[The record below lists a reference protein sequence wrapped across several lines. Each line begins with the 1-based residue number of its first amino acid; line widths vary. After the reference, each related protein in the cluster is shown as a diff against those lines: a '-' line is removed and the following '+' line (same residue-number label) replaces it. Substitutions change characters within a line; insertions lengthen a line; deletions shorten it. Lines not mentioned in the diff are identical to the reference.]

1 MVFDKYI
8 GTRWFISIAILLTF
22 DFPFFLAM
30 AKPKLTQSQRRK
42 LQKAKAA
49 AAALTGPPA
58 PTTGPRD
65 GAVHRVVLPAARG
78 RQSGLRKQVEMIV
91 KHYHFYQQVVAGG
104 SVIPPGGQ
112 DMSVPP
118 PATVLSKPVVQSHPR
133 VVPSHPKALT
143 PKTGHNSDKGPQ
155 NKTVVRVSSG
165 KPILTLWGSSHLAGN
180 HLLGPDLDV
189 SLRAHF
195 QKVINESKSGE
206 KLTIEITEKIEIA
219 MRSHPGPNQVYVILI
234 GGNNMRKTTKPVLEV
249 AKLVSRFRRI
259 MTEAQKAKVR
269 VLLCGTIP
277 DPRPAVD
284 SKLKLLDEALKDLDM
299 GQGNNFLSM
308 RAMMLDAQGH
318 VRKDLYKPNG
328 DIHMNAAGTKIV
340 SLRIQRMLEIMLPAV
355 FQTPPAPVQAPEVA
369 KILRVRVQAPVQAP
383 VVNVQQVA
391 AVVTQAPVIVQH
403 IAVAVQDQV
412 ESMETDEDKILA
424 KLFFKKFGRALPETE
439 KKKDEDDVD
448 INFVIDLTDGPDDME
463 PDTTPV
469 VVKTEPPEGGEVAK
483 VVEINADPNAP
494 NATNLAEVRKE
505 RKAFKQFAKVAKL
518 MAKNLSKRSPNPTPN
533 PTPKKVR
540 KIRIAEGVDQVNP
553 EKEAPTDSADPNTTD
568 PNTNEAEFE
577 KDLISIYAGPIG
589 KVANDESMD
598 VPEDVAKEDTAND
611 ASMNDAPTKDV

>member
-1 MVFDKYI
+1 
-8 GTRWFISIAILLTF
+8 
-22 DFPFFLAM
+22 M

-42 LQKAKAA
+42 AQKAKAT
-49 AAALTGPPA
+49 AAALTGLPA
-58 PTTGPRD
+58 APMTGPRD

-78 RQSGLRKQVEMIV
+78 RQTGMRKQIEMVV

-143 PKTGHNSDKGPQ
+143 PKTGHNSNKGPQ

-165 KPILTLWGSSHLAGN
+165 KPVLTLWGSSHLATN

-219 MRSHPGPNQVYVILI
+219 MRSHPCPNQVYVVLI

-249 AKLVSRFRRI
+249 AKLVSRFCRI
-259 MTEAQKAKVR
+259 MAEAQKAKVR

-284 SKLKLLDEALKDLDM
+284 SKLKLLDEALKDLEM

-318 VRKDLYKPNG
+318 FRKDLYKPNG

-340 SLRIQRMLEIMLPAV
+340 GLRIQRMLEIMLPMV
-355 FQTPPAPVQAPEVA
+355 LQTPVQAP
-369 KILRVRVQAPVQAP
+369 APVSAPVVVNAPPAVDAPLVAAVIQAP
-383 VVNVQQVA
+383 VV
-391 AVVTQAPVIVQH
+391 VQH
-403 IAVAVQDQV
+403 VAVAIQDQV
-412 ESMETDEDKILA
+412 ETPMEVEDEDSILQR
-424 KLFFKKFGRALPETE
+424 LFFKRFGRALPEKE
-439 KKKDEDDVD
+439 KEKEKNDVD
-448 INFVIDLTDGPDDME
+448 DINMDLIDLTKEDEEME
-463 PDTTPV
+463 TDKSPV
-469 VVKTEPPEGGEVAK
+469 LVPLPIVVKTEPIEVAVPK
-483 VVEINADPNAP
+483 SLRK
-494 NATNLAEVRKE
+494 TNV
-505 RKAFKQFAKVAKL
+505 
-518 MAKNLSKRSPNPTPN
+518 
-533 PTPKKVR
+533 
-540 KIRIAEGVDQVNP
+540 IP
-553 EKEAPTDSADPNTTD
+553 EKEGPLAASNVVADSNVSADASVNPIESVNPIQTAEQTIAESD
-568 PNTNEAEFE
+568 AVIEASREFVAEFG
-577 KDLISIYAGPIG
+577 DTPL
-589 KVANDESMD
+589 DEFD
-598 VPEDVAKEDTAND
+598 DIDIEPLC
-611 ASMNDAPTKDV
+611 